1 MARINLGKVMIGG
14 VLAGAII
21 FISQGI
27 LNILILG
34 DQYAAVM
41 QLFGLPE
48 PPSSVFAVYF
58 LMALILGSLA
68 VWVYAA
74 IRPRF
79 GAGPRTAMIA
89 GIVAWSFYYGL
100 GVMNQVTQGIW
111 PLSGLVITAIWGLLE
126 MILATTLGARFY
138 SEPSS
143 T

>member
-1 MARINLGKVMIGG
+1 
-14 VLAGAII
+14 
-21 FISQGI
+21 
-27 LNILILG
+27 
-34 DQYAAVM
+34 
-41 QLFGLPE
+41 
-48 PPSSVFAVYF
+48 
-58 LMALILGSLA
+58 
-68 VWVYAA
+68 
-74 IRPRF
+74 
-79 GAGPRTAMIA
+79 MIA